1 MTFFYRITVV
11 ALSIISIISILISK
25 AQIPQNLIALPL
37 LFICLFLL
45 LPMFSKFMF
54 TNIGITIV
62 NVTMLIR
69 YVISPFLMSIY
80 GVNLNTGMSTSIVTQ
95 GRAVNLMLFEMAA
108 VIITFCIFHKRFY
121 SYTDNFK
128 SIKSKPNLFGWI
140 FVVFSI
146 LILLFNPE
154 ILGRYTFIWTASE
167 LKSKNAVES
176 VSVFFLFIQ
185 LAQIVFT
192 IGLINW
198 IYKFYEK
205 RKSIVFLILSF
216 IVVGIS
222 SSFITG
228 TSRFSVILPLAT
240 GLFTIFILYK
250 NYRKI
255 IMMVSVIMT
264 LALIFVSTLL
274 KQNTIASNGP
284 GALDASGSMFES
296 LNSDLQLYFSGVANV
311 THAINT
317 SHVYSPF
324 QFDAIVSELFRSV
337 VFLNSLFGDHQSA
350 LSDFN
355 GTFYNR
361 SLVSDQ
367 ILPMIGQGFLYF
379 GPYLAPLF
387 SVISILIVML
397 LDKKIFNGD
406 SVFKVY
412 IMAYLC
418 IKFAL
423 FYMANATIQIS
434 FFTNFFVI
442 LLVISYLNKKLI
454 LKRG

>member
-128 SIKSKPNLFGWI
+128 SIESKPNLFGWI
-140 FVVFSI
+140 FVAFSI

-167 LKSKNAVES
+167 LKSKNVVES

-192 IGLINW
+192 IG
-198 IYKFYEK
+198 
-205 RKSIVFLILSF
+205 
-216 IVVGIS
+216 
-222 SSFITG
+222 
-228 TSRFSVILPLAT
+228 
-240 GLFTIFILYK
+240 
-250 NYRKI
+250 
-255 IMMVSVIMT
+255 
-264 LALIFVSTLL
+264 
-274 KQNTIASNGP
+274 
-284 GALDASGSMFES
+284 
-296 LNSDLQLYFSGVANV
+296 
-311 THAINT
+311 
-317 SHVYSPF
+317 
-324 QFDAIVSELFRSV
+324 
-337 VFLNSLFGDHQSA
+337 
-350 LSDFN
+350 
-355 GTFYNR
+355 
-361 SLVSDQ
+361 
-367 ILPMIGQGFLYF
+367 
-379 GPYLAPLF
+379 
-387 SVISILIVML
+387 
-397 LDKKIFNGD
+397 
-406 SVFKVY
+406 
-412 IMAYLC
+412 
-418 IKFAL
+418 
-423 FYMANATIQIS
+423 
-434 FFTNFFVI
+434 
-442 LLVISYLNKKLI
+442 
-454 LKRG
+454 